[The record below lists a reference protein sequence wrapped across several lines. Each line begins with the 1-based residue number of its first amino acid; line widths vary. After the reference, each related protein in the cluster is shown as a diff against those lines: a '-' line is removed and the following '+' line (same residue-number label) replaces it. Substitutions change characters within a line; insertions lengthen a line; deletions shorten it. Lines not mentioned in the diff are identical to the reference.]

1 MSFKITKEQTDKIVA
16 LNNLRDATKLLGGTI
31 QHQIVVD
38 SIGRSEKRF
47 VITYDEKRK
56 TASS

>member
-1 MSFKITKEQTDKIVA
+1 MRFKITQEQADKVVA

-38 SIGRSEKRF
+38 STGRSEKRF
-47 VITYDEKRK
+47 IITYNEERK
-56 TASS
+56 ATSS

>member
-1 MSFKITKEQTDKIVA
+1 MSYKITKEQADKVVA

-38 SIGRSEKRF
+38 STGRSEERF
-47 VITYDEKRK
+47 IITYNEERK
-56 TASS
+56 ATSS